1 MGRVF
6 ATTVELEAFTGQP
19 APANASRLLA
29 RASRL
34 VSAATKAA
42 IYDTDAS
49 GYPSDTDVRA
59 AFRDAT
65 CAQVGEWAKRDA
77 AASGESQDPV
87 AGPWTSVGAGGLSFS
102 RKSAPAATA
111 EDTDLIPEAREI
123 LAELDLC
130 QVVWSTC

>member
-6 ATTVELEAFTGQP
+6 ATAAEYEAYTGQP
-19 APANASRLLA
+19 APAGADRLLA

-42 IYDTDAS
+42 LYDTDTT

-65 CAQVGEWAKRDA
+65 SAQVAEWAKRDA
-77 AASGESQDPV
+77 AAAGESDDP
-87 AGPWTSVGAGGLSFS
+87 AASPWTSISAGGLSFS
-102 RKSAPAATA
+102 RQSAPTATA
-111 EDTDLIPEAREI
+111 EDTELTAEAAEI
-123 LAELDLC
+123 LAELGLC
-130 QVVWSTC
+130 QVVWTS